1 MRRRLF
7 NHAALAAGSLVI
19 LSISL
24 WLDAGEP
31 TSHQLS
37 FATAW
42 ICLIYMGIALSIGP
56 VMARTRGNVPLN
68 IYLRRDVG
76 IWCALAGLAHFTLGV
91 DQSMNQV
98 YLARFVTSEGGL
110 VTAPIN
116 DQLFT
121 WGSIVGLVAAVVILV
136 PFCLSSDFMLR
147 KLGTTW
153 WKRLQKSAIWA
164 FVFTVI
170 HGLAFQL
177 LESRSAVLIALLL
190 AVCLA
195 VVALRFR
202 APSSAG
208 GATGSNT

>member
-1 MRRRLF
+1 LPRRLI
-7 NHAALAAGSLVI
+7 NHAALAAGSLII
-19 LSISL
+19 LGISL
-24 WLDAGEP
+24 WLDAGEA
-31 TSHQLS
+31 TRHQLS

-56 VMARTRGNVPLN
+56 LMARSRDTVPLN

-76 IWCALAGLAHFTLGV
+76 IWCALAGLAHFFLGV

-110 VTAPIN
+110 VTATVA

-121 WGSIVGLVAAVVILV
+121 WGSIIGLVAAVVILV

-147 KLGTTW
+147 RLGPTR
-153 WKRLQKSAIWA
+153 WKSLQKTAIWA
-164 FVFTVI
+164 FALTLV

-177 LESRSAVLIALLL
+177 LESRSVVLIALLL
-190 AVCLA
+190 AACLA
-195 VVALRFR
+195 VMLLRFR
-202 APSSAG
+202 TRSSAG
-208 GATGSNT
+208 NATDFDT